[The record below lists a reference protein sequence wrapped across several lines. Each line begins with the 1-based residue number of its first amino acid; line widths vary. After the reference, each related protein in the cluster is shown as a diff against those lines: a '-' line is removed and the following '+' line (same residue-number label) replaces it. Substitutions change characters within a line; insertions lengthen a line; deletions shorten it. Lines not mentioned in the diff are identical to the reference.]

1 MKRFAVGLVCW
12 LALAATSRA
21 QTTRPA
27 ATTQPSGNDTMSMD
41 QRLSQMLQQGSG
53 DEAKALPASSE
64 GPATDVKSGKGAVA
78 PSAPSQNLLREGTY
92 LFDRVGRMVKTG
104 DGRQQFVFD
113 SDGKAM
119 KDPPMLL
126 LPNLKLMQME
136 DAVNSVNADR
146 KFRISGTVTEY
157 RGRNYILVDK
167 LLVEDDKQ

>member
-1 MKRFAVGLVCW
+1 MKTVGLGLMCC

-27 ATTQPSGNDTMSMD
+27 TTQPTGNDTMSMD
-41 QRLSQMLQQGSG
+41 QRLSQMLQQGSS
-53 DEAKALPASSE
+53 DAVKPLPPSSD
-64 GPATDVKSGKGAVA
+64 GPAADAKSGKGAVA
-78 PSAPSQNLLREGTY
+78 PNAPSQNLLREGTY
-92 LFDRVGRMVKTG
+92 LFDRVGRMVKTS
-104 DGRQQFVFD
+104 DGQQQFVFD

-119 KDPPMLL
+119 KDPPMIL

-136 DAVNSVNADR
+136 DAVNSVNTDR

-157 RGRNYILVDK
+157 RGRNYMLVDK